1 MDLVFTDLD
10 GTLLDHETYAWQAAR
25 PALDHLRRRGI
36 PCVMVTSK
44 TRAEVEYWRRE
55 TGNRHPFIV
64 ENGGAAYLPAGYFPF
79 AIEGGSRREGYDVLE
94 WGTPYA
100 RLAEALARAS
110 RAAACRV
117 RGFHGMA
124 AGEVAELCGMP
135 PAQAE
140 LAKQRE
146 YDEPFLT
153 LDPQRETALEAAIER
168 EGLRTTRG
176 GRFRHILGDNDKA
189 RAVMAVTALFARQHG
204 APRTIGLGDAP
215 NDAPFLEIVSA
226 PVLIRSPRVG
236 ALAALVPRGEVTAQP
251 GPAGWN
257 EAVLALTRR

>member
-10 GTLLDHETYAWQAAR
+10 GTLLDRETYAWEDAR
-25 PALDHLRRRGI
+25 PALDHLARRGI
-36 PCVMVTSK
+36 PWVMVTSK

-64 ENGGAAYLPAGYFPF
+64 ENGGAAYVPAGYFPF
-79 AIEGGSRREGYDVLE
+79 VIAGGVRRGDWDVLE

-100 RLAEALARAS
+100 RLVEGLACAS
-110 RAAACRV
+110 RDAACAV

-135 PAQAE
+135 RAQAE
-140 LAKQRE
+140 LARQRE
-146 YDEPFLT
+146 YDEPFLVP
-153 LDPQRETALEAAIER
+153 DPACEAALNAAIEAR
-168 EGLRTTRG
+168 GLRVTRG

-189 RAVMAVTALFARQHG
+189 RAVAAVTALFARQYG
-204 APRTIGLGDAP
+204 ALRTIGLGDAP
-215 NDAPFLEIVSA
+215 NDAPFLGIVDIA
-226 PVLIRSPRVG
+226 VLLRSPRVG
-236 ALAALVPRGEVTAQP
+236 ELQALVPRGTVTRRP

-257 EAVLALTRR
+257 DAVLEFAGA